1 MPPWTPACLVPGM
14 ARDLRPWL
22 LSLLVV
28 AVSAAWLLLDGR
40 QAFPSSGRVLLWYDD
55 PWGPEGSQHL
65 FDWYSPSHL
74 IHGILF
80 YAALW
85 LVLPRLALRWR
96 FLLAVVVECAW
107 ELVENSDAVIERYRT
122 ATVSKDYLGDS
133 VLNSVTDVLCMA
145 AGFWLAR
152 RLPVWASV
160 ALVLGFEALTTWL
173 IRDGL
178 ALNVLMLLW
187 PIEAVRDWQAGAMGA

>member
-1 MPPWTPACLVPGM
+1 MT
-14 ARDLRPWL
+14 RDLRPWL

-40 QAFPSSGRVLLWYDD
+40 QAFPSSGRILLWYND

-65 FDWYSPSHL
+65 FDWYSPSHV

-80 YAALW
+80 FAGLW
-85 LVLPRLALRWR
+85 LVVPRLALGWR
-96 FLLAVVVECAW
+96 FVIATVVECAW

-133 VLNSVTDVLCMA
+133 VLNSVVDVVCMA
-145 AGFWLAR
+145 VGFWLAR

-160 ALVLGFEALTTWL
+160 ALVLGFEALTTLL

-187 PIEAVRDWQAGAMGA
+187 PVDAVRDWQAGAMGG

>member
-1 MPPWTPACLVPGM
+1 MT
-14 ARDLRPWL
+14 RDARPWL

-28 AVSAAWLLLDGR
+28 ALSAAWLLADGR
-40 QAFPSSGRVLLWYDD
+40 EFLSSSGRILLWYDD

-65 FDWYSPSHL
+65 LDWYSPSHV
-74 IHGILF
+74 IHGLLF

-85 LVLPRLALRWR
+85 LAVPRLALGWR
-96 FLLAVVVECAW
+96 FLLAVAVECAW
-107 ELVENSDAVIERYRT
+107 ELVENSDAVIEHYRT
-122 ATVSKDYLGDS
+122 ATVSKDYLGDT
-133 VLNSVTDVLCMA
+133 VLNSVMDVACMA
-145 AGFWLAR
+145 GGFWLAR

-160 ALVLGFEALTTWL
+160 ALIVAFEALTVWL

-187 PIEAVRDWQAGAMGA
+187 PIDAVREWQAGAAA